1 MAKVFLS
8 ASDQCENAYAY
19 GDTNEAEICRKIADV
34 CEIALK
40 RFGFEVKNSKT
51 NSYVERT
58 RESNAWGSQ
67 AHISIHTNTASVPVS
82 GTRIFTYG
90 NGVNETKLA

>member
-58 RESNAWGSQ
+58 RESNAWGES
-67 AHISIHTNTASVPVS
+67 SPY
-82 GTRIFTYG
+82 FYTYEH
-90 NGVNETKLA
+90 GVCACFWN